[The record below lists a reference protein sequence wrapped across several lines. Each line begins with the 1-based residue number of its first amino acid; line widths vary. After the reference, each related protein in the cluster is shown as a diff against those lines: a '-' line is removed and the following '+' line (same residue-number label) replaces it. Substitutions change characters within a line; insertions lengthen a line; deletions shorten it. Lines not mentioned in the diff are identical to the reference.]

1 MCKGSS
7 PHIKNTAKEKF
18 IVKNLFNKSKLSL
31 VVAMVASSVVLV
43 GCEGD
48 SKTTSVTQDSSRIEV
63 TEVVSLKAFV
73 RGIVQD
79 TNGNPV
85 ASALVSIGGITAR
98 TDSTGAYVL
107 SNVPVSGVADNSGN
121 VLTATALQVSVKS
134 DTRKY
139 LSATV
144 QVTPSASTIITE
156 ATSDDAND
164 QNENTEDTLLSV
176 IIFDGMSISAGT
188 TVVPA
193 IGSTVTG
200 VLRDASTGLV
210 IPSTVVALELMGVN
224 GISQQQVQNTTSPF
238 TSYGAMNYEVATDAN
253 GMFMFEDLP
262 EDSDFDIVVEGYQ
275 SGVSIGGTNGGN
287 LGITS
292 IGGSLF
298 ATTPEVAIQNIGD
311 IDATPISSNDDVF
324 PFVTS
329 VNGVVSQ
336 TTSPGVLN
344 DDLDGTQGI
353 VINFNE
359 PLAAEVDANSVYM
372 VDQTLNELIDVASA
386 TLSADGLT
394 LTVTT
399 TSAIPAGSV
408 FTIDLNIADFED
420 AAQNNI
426 TTGPGTFMGLST
438 PSFDSNTNAGGIGI
452 HRLTLQTYREPVIA
466 SGAITVAQIFE
477 DTSDTEHPILRAI
490 SDVFIDVDADDTGI
504 QQLNSTDND
513 DGGNDDTADRL
524 RDLAA
529 QTVSDSGIGTNPAI
543 VEVDNARFS
552 FNVTTS
558 TTYLV
563 TLVDSDGDTK
573 NVNLENISNNVSDS
587 GNGSQELELELDND
601 FSGASVVL
609 VLDGID
615 PGDVVTVTP
624 LTDFDTRI
632 SASAGSTT
640 LVDQVAAIPVLQNS
654 YGQGIATSGVANDTY
669 GDGGE
674 LSALDSRT
682 MGAPFLNIT
691 PRLLVPQAGNGVALP
706 ITSIWDTLTA
716 GNVTDINDDDQIDV
730 TSNMAGAYTGY
741 DAAAIAAWT
750 VGSRS
755 IGVAFSEDIAVTG
768 TPAFGGTAT
777 LSAFTAQNDV
787 IQNDQ
792 GNFVNADLVNI
803 TVNDVQ
809 VLANTDDGQGI
820 DFDGAIQDSHGNT
833 TAAADGSVVVVR
845 DLMPPKMLTAFY
857 NGDTITLSYD
867 EMVSLEANDDNTPL
881 TLPNAADTFT
891 LRGTGLTQTI
901 TVNQANEDANQSNA
915 SVTLDLTDLNQV
927 IGSSP
932 DTTTTVTEINKA
944 TLFNRGT
951 YDHDNNSGTADRAH
965 SIITGDRVR
974 DDNNGTS
981 WANWDNFGASVSVP
995 TIVIQDTTGAFTS
1008 TTPTTTGFTNTSS
1021 SFVATYVFSHRIDLQ
1036 ASGLTV
1042 TDGADQL
1049 SGAEVL
1055 AGFTLTSGTT
1065 IDAGTSSAN
1074 LSADGKT
1081 LVVTIGTAGAIAS
1094 ADTFVPANSFDSAWD
1109 SSAVDVAASLISVP

>member
-1 MCKGSS
+1 MG
-7 PHIKNTAKEKF
+7 I
-18 IVKNLFNKSKLSL
+18 NLFNKSKLSL
-31 VVAMVASSVVLV
+31 VIAMVASSVVLV

-48 SKTTSVTQDSSRIEV
+48 STTTSVTQDASRIEV
-63 TEVVSLKAFV
+63 TEVVSLKAYV

-85 ASALVSIGGITAR
+85 VSATVSIGGITTR

-121 VLTATALQVSVKS
+121 VFSASALQVSVKPN
-134 DTRKY
+134 TTKY

-144 QVTPSASTIITE
+144 EVTPSASTIITE
-156 ATSDDAND
+156 ATSDNAND
-164 QNENTEDTLLSV
+164 QNDNAEDTLLSV

-200 VLRDASTGLV
+200 MLRDASTGLV
-210 IPSTVVALELMGVN
+210 IPNTIVALELIGVN
-224 GISQQQVQNTTSPF
+224 GVSQQQVQNTTAPF
-238 TSYGAMNYEVATDAN
+238 TSYGAMNYQVATDAN

-262 EDSDFDIVVEGYQ
+262 EDTDFDIVVEGYQ

-287 LGITS
+287 LGNTS
-292 IGGSLF
+292 FSGSLF

-311 IDATPISSNDDVF
+311 IDATPISSNDDVS
-324 PFVTS
+324 PFVKS

-336 TTSPGVLN
+336 TSNPGVLN

-359 PLAAEVDANSVYM
+359 PLAAAVDANSVYM
-372 VDQTLNELIDVASA
+372 LDQTRNELIDVASA

-399 TSAIPAGSV
+399 LSAIPAGSV
-408 FTIDLNIADFED
+408 FTIDLNVADFED
-420 AAQNNI
+420 TAQNNI
-426 TTGPGTFMGLST
+426 TTGPDTFMGLST
-438 PSFDSNTNAGGIGI
+438 PSFDSNTAAGGIGI

-490 SDVFIDVDADDTGI
+490 SDVFVDVDADDTGI

-513 DGGNDDTADRL
+513 EGVNNDTADRL
-524 RDLAA
+524 AALAA
-529 QTVSDSGIGTNPAI
+529 ETVSESGIGTNPAV

-563 TLVDSDGDTK
+563 TLVDSDGDAKT
-573 NVNLENISNNVSDS
+573 VNLENISNNVNNS
-587 GNGSQELELELDND
+587 GSGSQELELELANN
-601 FSGASVVL
+601 FSGSSVVL
-609 VLDGID
+609 VLDDID

-624 LTDFDTRI
+624 MTDFDTRI
-632 SASAGSTT
+632 TASAGSAT

-654 YGQGIATSGVANDTY
+654 YGQGLATSGVADNTF

-691 PRLLVPQAGNGVALP
+691 PRLLVPQADNGVQLP
-706 ITSIWDTLTA
+706 ITSIWDGLTA
-716 GNVTDINDDDQIDV
+716 GNLTDINGDDQVDV
-730 TSNMAGAYTGY
+730 TSNMAGTYTGY
-741 DAAAIAAWT
+741 DAAAIADWI

-768 TPAFGGTAT
+768 DPAFGGTAA

-792 GNFVNADLVNI
+792 GDFVNADLVNI
-803 TVNDVQ
+803 TVNDIQ
-809 VLANTDDGQGI
+809 ILANADDGQSI
-820 DFDGAIQDSHGNT
+820 DFDGAIQDSNGNT

-845 DLMPPKMLTAFY
+845 DLMPPKMLTALY
-857 NGDTITLSYD
+857 NGDSITLSYD
-867 EMVSLEANDDNTPL
+867 ETVSLVSNDDNAPPPA
-881 TLPNAADTFT
+881 LPADTFT

-901 TVNQANEDANQSNA
+901 TVNQANEDNNQASA
-915 SVTLDLTDLNQV
+915 SVTLDLTELRQV

-944 TLFNRGT
+944 SLFNRGT
-951 YDHDNNSGTADRAH
+951 YDHDSDSGTADRAH
-965 SIITGDRVR
+965 SIITGDNVR

-981 WANWDNFGASVSVP
+981 WSNWDNFSSSVSVP
-995 TIVIQDTTGAFTS
+995 TIVIQDVTGAFTS
-1008 TTPTTTGFTNTSS
+1008 TTPTTTGFVNTST

-1036 ASGLTV
+1036 ASGLTA
-1042 TDGADQL
+1042 TAGADQL

-1055 AGFTLTSGTT
+1055 AGFTLTSSTT
-1065 IDAGTSSAN
+1065 IDAGTSSAS
-1074 LSADGKT
+1074 LSDNGKT
-1081 LVVTIGTAGAIAS
+1081 LVVTVGTSATITS
-1094 ADTFVPANSFDSAWD
+1094 ADTFVPVSSFDSAWD
-1109 SSAVDVAASLISVP
+1109 SSAVDVAASLITVP